1 MRPCKWRGVT
11 RAFTLVELLVVVA
24 ILAVL
29 MAILLPAVQMV
40 RSAGRRTDCGNNLR
54 QLAKGITSFHNRNGS
69 LPPFW
74 GAYPYEATQR
84 AAPVFTSWLGHV
96 LPDIEMQS
104 EYLKLPKAKVCLGYR
119 FWQDVPGED
128 PRGGAAIPV
137 AEGLQRTLTDGVTFN
152 VHNSTFRGGQAYV
165 EGNVNITGT
174 TLISG
179 SMAPGGTTTIPTYKY
194 ETIVETAFGMNGATY
209 TVRRTKA
216 TQIGTVQQVSPPRW
230 IEPRFVGTVDARYGQ
245 HKGVGSFKNFN
256 YPYFNLPN
264 YPAAQ
269 EAIRVP
275 LTVCKGDNSVIESST
290 KLPWLGGRQ
299 WSTTNYLANPHV
311 FAAVNSAEA
320 SQKIEGGSLTP
331 QSPFGTG
338 RYQIESWRPRSF
350 DHVKD
355 GQANTIL
362 LAEAMRYCSS
372 VVYAG
377 GASFP
382 TPVNR
387 YVDMARLAFWSSPRL
402 GTVVDVA
409 FDPNDPA
416 FKLSQY
422 LSGGDWR
429 DVRSSTVRLAIE
441 PHPGSAGR
449 TNWNEFP
456 ELNTMPRPSDVE
468 WKPWTHSFGIEWE
481 SDPWN
486 VNGPQYANT
495 FMFQSQPKPQECSA
509 IRSQANHGDILMVA
523 MCDGSVRPIKSSVSR
538 REKSDS
544 DTEGKQVGRDPNMG
558 GGPDASNKSTEADG
572 VWDMLMRANDGKQPR
587 SE

>member
-1 MRPCKWRGVT
+1 MRTCKRRGVT

-24 ILAVL
+24 ILAGL

-54 QLAKGITSFHNRNGS
+54 QLAKAITSFHNRNGS

-74 GAYPYEATQR
+74 GAYPFESTQR

-119 FWQDVPGED
+119 SWPNVPGEAL
-128 PRGGAAIPV
+128 RGDGMIPKTE
-137 AEGLQRTLTDGVTFN
+137 ALQRTLDDGVTFN
-152 VHNSTFRGGQAYV
+152 VHTNPSVAVIEGNSFV
-165 EGNVNITGT
+165 EGNVNSSGT
-174 TLISG
+174 MLIAG
-179 SMAPGGTTTIPTYKY
+179 SMSPGGTTTIPTYKY

-230 IEPRFVGTVDARYGQ
+230 IEPYFSGTTDPRYGQ
-245 HKGVGSFKNFN
+245 HRGQGSKKNFN

-269 EAIRVP
+269 EGIRVP

-290 KLPWLGGRQ
+290 KLTWLGGRQ

-311 FAAVNSAEA
+311 FAAVSSTEA
-320 SQKIEGGSLTP
+320 SLRVEP
-331 QSPFGTG
+331 QAHLSPFGTG
-338 RYQIESWRPRSF
+338 RYEITSWRPRSF
-350 DHVKD
+350 DHIKD

-372 VVYAG
+372 VVYAD

-409 FDPNDPA
+409 MNPDDPSWIP
-416 FKLSQY
+416 
-422 LSGGDWR
+422 SGAQH
-429 DVRSSTVRLAIE
+429 VRSSAVRLAIE
-441 PHPGSAGR
+441 PHPYSAGR

-456 ELNTMPRPSDVE
+456 DDNTMPRPTDVE

-481 SDPWN
+481 SDARN
-486 VNGPQYANT
+486 VKGLQFANT

-523 MCDGSVRPIKSSVSR
+523 MCDGSVRPIKNSVSR

-544 DTEGKQVGRDPNMG
+544 DTEGRQVGRDPNMG
-558 GGPDASNKSTEADG
+558 GGPNASFQSTEADG

>member
-1 MRPCKWRGVT
+1 MRPCKRRGVT

-54 QLAKGITSFHNRNGS
+54 QLAKAITSFHNRNGS

-119 FWQDVPGED
+119 YWGDVPGEES
-128 PRGGAAIPV
+128 RGAAPIPV
-137 AEGLQRTLTDGVTFN
+137 AEGLQRTLNDGVTFN
-152 VHNSTFRGGQAYV
+152 VHYTPAVIEGPGYV
-165 EGNVNITGT
+165 EGNVNSTMT
-174 TLISG
+174 TLIPGFMS
-179 SMAPGGTTTIPTYKY
+179 PGGTTTIPKYKY
-194 ETIVETAFGMNGATY
+194 ESIVDTAFGMNGATY
-209 TVRRTKA
+209 TVRRLKA
-216 TQIGTVQQVSPPRW
+216 TQIGTEQQVHPPRW
-230 IEPRFVGTVDARYGQ
+230 IEPQFAGTVDARYGQ
-245 HKGVGSFKNFN
+245 HRGQGLLKNFR

-290 KLPWLGGRQ
+290 KLTWLGGRQ

-311 FAAVNSAEA
+311 FAAVSSTEA
-320 SQKIEGGSLTP
+320 SLNLDSGGSLTP
-331 QSPFGTG
+331 QSPFGSG
-338 RYQIESWRPRSF
+338 RYEITSWRPRSF

-372 VVYAG
+372 VVYAD

-387 YVDMARLAFWSSPRL
+387 YIDMARLAFWSSPRL

-409 FDPNDPA
+409 LNPNDPQWT
-416 FKLSQY
+416 SSPQN
-422 LSGGDWR
+422 
-429 DVRSSTVRLAIE
+429 VRSSAVRLAIE
-441 PHPGSAGR
+441 PHPYSAGR
-449 TNWNEFP
+449 TDWNEYP
-456 ELNTMPRPSDVE
+456 DHNTMPRPTDVE

-481 SDPWN
+481 SNPRSAT
-486 VNGPQYANT
+486 GPQYANT
-495 FMFQSQPKPQECSA
+495 FMFQSQPKPAECSA

-558 GGPDASNKSTEADG
+558 GGPDASYKSTEADG

>member
-119 FWQDVPGED
+119 YWPNVPGEAL
-128 PRGGAAIPV
+128 RGDGMIPKTE
-137 AEGLQRTLTDGVTFN
+137 ALQRTLADGVTFN
-152 VHNSTFRGGQAYV
+152 VHTNPAVAGYSSV
-165 EGNVNITGT
+165 EGNVNSTGT
-174 TLISG
+174 MLIAG
-179 SMAPGGTTTIPTYKY
+179 SMSPGGTTTIPTYRY

-216 TQIGTVQQVSPPRW
+216 TQIGTVQQVHPPRW
-230 IEPRFVGTVDARYGQ
+230 IEPRFSGTTDPRYGQ
-245 HKGVGSFKNFN
+245 HRGQGSIKNFN

-269 EAIRVP
+269 EGIRVP

-290 KLPWLGGRQ
+290 KLTWLGGRQ

-311 FAAVNSAEA
+311 FAAVQNTEA
-320 SQKIEGGSLTP
+320 PLRVAP
-331 QSPFGTG
+331 NAHLSPFGTG
-338 RYQIESWRPRSF
+338 RYEITSWRPRSF
-350 DHVKD
+350 DHIKD

-409 FDPNDPA
+409 MNPDDPNWTPPGA
-416 FKLSQY
+416 
-422 LSGGDWR
+422 R
-429 DVRSSTVRLAIE
+429 HVRSSAVRLAIE
-441 PHPGSAGR
+441 PHPGWAGR
-449 TNWNEFP
+449 TDWTNFP
-456 ELNTMPRPSDVE
+456 DNNTMPRPTDVE

-481 SDPWN
+481 SDAWS
-486 VNGPQYANT
+486 VTGPQYANT
-495 FMFQSQPKPQECSA
+495 FMFQSQPKPQDCSA

-544 DTEGKQVGRDPNMG
+544 DIDGKELGREPNMG
-558 GGPDASNKSTEADG
+558 GGPNASFQSTEADG